1 MVDDGDP
8 VVRRIVLELLNNRY
22 SVILASTG
30 VQLPD
35 LLQRHQPNLV
45 ILDVML
51 PWVNGFELC
60 RIIKTHA
67 QGQETPV
74 LFLTSCKRKGEDLM
88 TGREVGASGYLT
100 KPFLRQRS
108 VQGSGA
114 PPGGM
119 RCSKKLISRQPISS
133 NSITLS
139 ARRLSKCF
147 CHRLPSSRL
156 RIYLVSSTVH
166 LHPRRI
172 FHSLHLVRVLG
183 VSKIIRDYTDSLWI
197 KSA

>member
-1 MVDDGDP
+1 MGQAAESSSIEQTITSNLKEDGKASQLERPKILVVDDDP

-22 SVILASTG
+22 TVILASTG

-35 LLQRHQPNLV
+35 LLQRHEPHLV

-74 LFLTSCKRKGEDLM
+74 LFLTSCKEKEDLM

-100 KPFLRQRS
+100 KPFYAKDLYRE
-108 VQGSGA
+108 VE
-114 PPGGM
+114 
-119 RCSKKLISRQPISS
+119 
-133 NSITLS
+133 
-139 ARRLSKCF
+139 RL
-147 CHRLPSSRL
+147 L
-156 RIYLVSSTVH
+156 
-166 LHPRRI
+166 
-172 FHSLHLVRVLG
+172 
-183 VSKIIRDYTDSLWI
+183 
-197 KSA
+197 AA

>member
-1 MVDDGDP
+1 MAKAAERSESIEPTITSNLQEHSKKSQLERQKILVVDDDP

-22 SVILASTG
+22 SVVLASTG

-60 RIIKTHA
+60 RMIKTHA

-74 LFLTSCKRKGEDLM
+74 LFLTSCKEKEDLM

-100 KPFLRQRS
+100 KPFYAKDLYRE
-108 VQGSGA
+108 VE
-114 PPGGM
+114 
-119 RCSKKLISRQPISS
+119 
-133 NSITLS
+133 
-139 ARRLSKCF
+139 RL
-147 CHRLPSSRL
+147 L
-156 RIYLVSSTVH
+156 
-166 LHPRRI
+166 
-172 FHSLHLVRVLG
+172 
-183 VSKIIRDYTDSLWI
+183 
-197 KSA
+197 AA